1 MISFLSGAITLGFIL
16 AGAFFVRFW
25 RKTSDRLFL
34 HFAIA
39 FWLFALNQGL
49 AWSLGDGNERT
60 GYTYIL
66 RIAGYIIILFAIV
79 DKNTTRSDKSG

>member
-1 MISFLSGAITLGFIL
+1 MISFLSGAITLGFFL
-16 AGAFFVRFW
+16 AGAFFIRFW
-25 RKTSDRLFL
+25 RKTGDRLFI
-34 HFAIA
+34 HFAVA

-49 AWSLGDGNERT
+49 AWALGDSDERT

-79 DKNTTRSDKSG
+79 DKNTTRSDKSR